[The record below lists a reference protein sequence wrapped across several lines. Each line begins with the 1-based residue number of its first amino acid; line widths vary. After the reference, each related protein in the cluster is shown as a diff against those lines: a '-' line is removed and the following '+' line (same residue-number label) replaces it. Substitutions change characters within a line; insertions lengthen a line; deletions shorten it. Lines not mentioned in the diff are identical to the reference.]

1 MITKNEKGEYA
12 LFDAGQLIGFA
23 PVKYIGGVRVIATM
37 YDKITA
43 MQDAAQKVGIHLTL
57 AAGLRT
63 WEEQVFLRMQN
74 VIDKTKAQDLKY
86 LATAT
91 SDKFNPRTGK
101 PGYSNHQ
108 DGQAYD
114 FNVTHFPLVYA
125 WLVKNALRF
134 GFIRTVPSERWH
146 WEYLP
151 LVKDQFAYVKKSNP
165 TWDGLV

>member
-12 LFDAGQLIGFA
+12 LFDAGKLIGFA
-23 PVKYIGGVRVIATM
+23 PVKYIGGVRVIESM
-37 YDKITA
+37 YDKVTA
-43 MQDAAQKVGIHLTL
+43 MQEAAQKEAIHLTL
-57 AAGLRT
+57 AAGLRSS
-63 WEEQVFLRMQN
+63 
-74 VIDKTKAQDLKY
+74 
-86 LATAT
+86 TAT
-91 SDKFNPRTGK
+91 SDKFSPRTGK
-101 PGYSNHQ
+101 PGFSNHQ

-134 GFIRTVPSERWH
+134 GFIRTVPTERWH

-151 LVKDQFAYVKKSNP
+151 QVKDMFAYVKKSNP